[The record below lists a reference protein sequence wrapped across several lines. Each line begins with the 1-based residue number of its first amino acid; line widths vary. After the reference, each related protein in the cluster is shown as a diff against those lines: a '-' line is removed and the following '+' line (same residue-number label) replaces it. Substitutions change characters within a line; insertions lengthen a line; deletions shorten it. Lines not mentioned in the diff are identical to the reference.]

1 MTHRWIASCA
11 RRRCQAWARGTRRGF
26 MHGEPAVGRVI
37 AVPVYW
43 SRVVRAERL
52 DITRWTCG
60 GCMSETQERPSR
72 REGVNR

>member
-1 MTHRWIASCA
+1 MAVLA
-11 RRRCQAWARGTRRGF
+11 GGLYAAFAWPLR
-26 MHGEPAVGRVI
+26 GEPAVGRVI

-60 GCMSETQERPSR
+60 GCMNETQERPSR